1 MKGQPI
7 FDKCPTWIKTARQPR
22 HLPMVTFRYDVFL
35 AFFATHSRSSL
46 AFSFACFRYVEFHFT
61 DEVGQELWKV
71 WEVTR
76 KFGTKTGVFLLDLV
90 FAPKRRQSYKVV
102 GWLLGWCHGLQVLD
116 LAANKGP
123 CWLIMHCFL
132 SRPLEDR
139 KRFVDER
146 AKFHAL
152 ALRWKADLWSWSCLK
167 ILDPL

>member
-1 MKGQPI
+1 MSNFSNLRSQSDKSDQLRLFQVCGVSLHRRGGATALKGLGS
-7 FDKCPTWIKTARQPR
+7 DKKLWHKNW
-22 HLPMVTFRYDVFL
+22 M
-35 AFFATHSRSSL
+35 FF
-46 AFSFACFRYVEFHFT
+46 
-61 DEVGQELWKV
+61 
-71 WEVTR
+71 
-76 KFGTKTGVFLLDLV
+76 
-90 FAPKRRQSYKVV
+90 FAPKRRQSYKVA

-152 ALRWKADLWSWSCLK
+152 ALRWEADLWSWSCWK
-167 ILDPL
+167 ILDPLWYWIVSLTGFFRIWAF